1 MFEPACH
8 GDCNQNGVADGE
20 EIELGWAPD
29 RDSNGMPDAC
39 DPDCNSNG
47 MPDGYEIA
55 AGFAADANVNGL
67 VDLCEIR
74 AGLALDVDND
84 WIPDDAQVP
93 AMAGALP
100 GAEGVPAGHA
110 ASVGYV
116 PSAAP
121 AGFDA
126 PGSAAA
132 PGQLDPWADM
142 PRYGMRP

>member
-1 MFEPACH
+1 
-8 GDCNQNGVADGE
+8 
-20 EIELGWAPD
+20 
-29 RDSNGMPDAC
+29 
-39 DPDCNSNG
+39 

-100 GAEGVPAGHA
+100 GAEGVPAAYAAPAGHFA
-110 ASVGYV
+110 PMAGSAMAGPM

-126 PGSAAA
+126 PAGAAV
-132 PGQLDPWADM
+132 PDPFDPWAAM